1 MFQQG
6 DVAALGPWRL
16 TLIGSVG
23 GAEADELVAGWN
35 SANAAAPDGLSY
47 VVATLSVENIGTLD
61 QVIGLSDFLVT
72 GKDGVIRRPPT
83 ISIGDQA
90 LQGIVAPGGTLTGYV
105 PLLVDDFESC
115 VLWFESTLL
124 GGNWAN
130 ATFALGP
137 SAEVPTFP
145 TTTSASDHV
154 EGSVDSPAAFGEF
167 IKIGDWEVTLT
178 DIAEGQAVFDIATL
192 GLRAL
197 GQSVPE
203 DIQNW
208 LAVYGKIKNVA
219 PVKAYFSPTALL
231 LADESGEPW
240 DHILALTP
248 PPPDLRCYLLPGA
261 SHEGWA
267 AFQRTDYG
275 SKGAIYSTAHLIQ
288 VRPSALTDTP
298 KYFSVPN
305 ASSNNAAGAT
315 VEETD
320 HTQLPLQLAVGD
332 KVVTTEDAVNL
343 RAEPSIKG
351 EIVTVLEKGVTLEI
365 VADSVEADGYIWFP
379 VENTDLRYE
388 GFVVQD
394 FIASTS

>member
-1 MFQQG
+1 MFHQG
-6 DVAALGPWRL
+6 DVATLGPWRL
-16 TLIGSVG
+16 TLTGSVG

-61 QVIGLSDFLVT
+61 QVIRLSDFLVT
-72 GKDGVIRRPPT
+72 GKDGVIRHPPT

-90 LQGIVAPGGTLTGYV
+90 LQGIVAPGGTLTGHV
-105 PLLVDDFESC
+105 PLLVDDSESC

-137 SAEVPTFP
+137 SAEVPAFP
-145 TTTSASDHV
+145 TTTSASDYV

-178 DIAEGQAVFDIATL
+178 DLVEGQSA
-192 GLRAL
+192 
-197 GQSVPE
+197 PE
-203 DIQNW
+203 DIPNW
-208 LAVYGKIKNVA
+208 FAVYGRIKNVV

-275 SKGAIYSTAHLIQ
+275 SKGAIYSTAYLIQ

-305 ASSNNAAGAT
+305 TSSNNAAGAT

-332 KVVTTEDAVNL
+332 EVVTTQDAVNL
-343 RAEPSIKG
+343 RAEPSIEG

-388 GFVVQD
+388 GFIVQD